1 MNLYLHRAGFS
12 NDVIGYTNAM
22 PAVAAMLIGLPV
34 ASASDRYGRR
44 PFLVFGTL
52 IAAFGATALA
62 FSASAPILLAS
73 ALVMGIGTTCFFAVE
88 GALLADYSSDEDR
101 LAVFSSN
108 FLLGWVG
115 GFCGSVAGGYL
126 AAAIGGEGGLRWA
139 LLLGAGTVGLGAIPA
154 LLLPR
159 PQRRMVMPATGGLL
173 SRDLLK
179 FGIPNLVLAFGAG
192 AMVRF
197 FNLFFAAKFHLDP
210 GTIGAILASSYVV
223 TAGAAL
229 LAPAIAGRVGSIN
242 LLIASVSLSIPFL
255 FVLTYAPWL
264 GAVVAAFLARQA
276 LMNMGEP
283 VYQAFAQG
291 TVAPE
296 RRGALNG
303 MFTFSWNIGWF
314 AGPAVSGVLQVRG
327 GFELAFTFT
336 IVCYLVYIPLL
347 WWFWVRPRQS
357 RSAAARAAASDH

>member
-1 MNLYLHRAGFS
+1 MNLYLHRAGIS
-12 NDVIGYTNAM
+12 SDVIGYANAM
-22 PAVAAMLIGLPV
+22 PAVAAMVIGLPV

-52 IAAFGATALA
+52 VAALGTAALA
-62 FSASAPILLAS
+62 FSTTTIPLLAS
-73 ALVMGIGTTCFFAVE
+73 ALLMGIGTSCIFSVEAAV
-88 GALLADYSSDEDR
+88 LADYSTDQDR
-101 LAVFSSN
+101 LAVFSSS

-115 GFCGSVAGGYL
+115 AFCGSIGGGYL
-126 AAAIGGEGGLRWA
+126 AAAIGGGGGLRAA
-139 LLLGAGTVGLGAIPA
+139 LLLGAAATGLAVIPA

-159 PQRRMVMPATGGLL
+159 TRRRAVTPGSSGLL

-179 FGIPNLVLAFGAG
+179 FAIPNLVLAFGAG

-197 FNLFFAAKFHLDP
+197 FNLFFAVKFHLDP

-223 TAGAAL
+223 TASAAL
-229 LAPAIAGRVGSIN
+229 VAPAIARRVGSVN
-242 LLIASVSLSIPFL
+242 FLIGSVSLSIPFL
-255 FVLTYAPWL
+255 IVITYAPWL
-264 GAVVAAFLARQA
+264 VPVVFAFLSRQA

-303 MFTFSWNIGWF
+303 MFGLSWNVGWL
-314 AGPAVSGVLQVRG
+314 AGPAVSGILQVRG

-336 IVCYLVYIPLL
+336 IVCYLIYIPLL
-347 WWFWVRPRQS
+347 WWFWVRPGAKRDAK
-357 RSAAARAAASDH
+357 RG

>member
-1 MNLYLHRAGFS
+1 VGSTVMNLYLHRAGVP
-12 NDVIGYTNAM
+12 NDVIGYANAM

-52 IAAFGATALA
+52 VAALGTLALA
-62 FSASAPILLAS
+62 FSTTTPTLLAS
-73 ALVMGIGTTCFFAVE
+73 ALLMGVGTSCIFAVE
-88 GALLADYSSDEDR
+88 SAALADYSTDQDR

-115 GFCGSVAGGYL
+115 AFCGSVAGGYL
-126 AAAIGGEGGLRWA
+126 AAAIGGSSGLRAA
-139 LLLGAGTVGLGAIPA
+139 LLVGAVAVALAAIPA

-159 PQRRMVMPATGGLL
+159 PQRRTSTPGMNWLL

-179 FGIPNLVLAFGAG
+179 FAIPNLVLAFGAG

-197 FNLFFAAKFHLDP
+197 FNLFFAIKFRLDP
-210 GTIGAILASSYVV
+210 GTIGAILAGSYVV
-223 TAGAAL
+223 TASAAL
-229 LAPAIAGRVGSIN
+229 LAPSIARRVGSVN
-242 LLIASVSLSIPFL
+242 FLIASVSLSIPFL
-255 FVLTYAPWL
+255 VVITYAPWL
-264 GAVVAAFLARQA
+264 AAVVVAFLARQA

-303 MFTFSWNIGWF
+303 MFALSWNIGWL
-314 AGPAVSGVLQVRG
+314 AGPAVSGILQVRG

-336 IVCYLVYIPLL
+336 IVCYLIYVPLL
-347 WWFWVRPRQS
+347 WWFWVRPG
-357 RSAAARAAASDH
+357 APKTVPA

>member
-1 MNLYLHRAGFS
+1 MNLYLHRAGIPS
-12 NDVIGYTNAM
+12 DVIGYANAM
-22 PAVAAMLIGLPV
+22 PAVAAMIIGLPV
-34 ASASDRYGRR
+34 ASASDRFGRR

-52 IAAFGATALA
+52 VAALGTVALA
-62 FSASAPILLAS
+62 FSTTTLPLLAS
-73 ALVMGIGTTCFFAVE
+73 ALLMGIGTSCIFSVDAAV
-88 GALLADYSSDEDR
+88 LADFTTDQDR

-115 GFCGSVAGGYL
+115 AFCGSIGGGYL
-126 AAAIGGEGGLRWA
+126 AAAIGGEGGLRAA
-139 LLLGAGTVGLGAIPA
+139 LLMGAAAVAVAAIPA

-159 PQRRMVMPATGGLL
+159 PQRSAATPGSRGLL

-179 FGIPNLVLAFGAG
+179 FAIPNLVLAFGAG

-197 FNLFFAAKFHLDP
+197 FNLFFAVKFRLDP

-223 TAGAAL
+223 TASAAL
-229 LAPAIAGRVGSIN
+229 VAPAIARRVGSVN
-242 LLIASVSLSIPFL
+242 FLIGSVSLSIPFL
-255 FVLTYAPWL
+255 VVITYAPWL
-264 GAVVAAFLARQA
+264 APVVLAFLARQA

-303 MFTFSWNIGWF
+303 MFALSWNIGWL

-336 IVCYLVYIPLL
+336 IVCYLIYIPLL
-347 WWFWVRPRQS
+347 WWFWVRPRPPKLV
-357 RSAAARAAASDH
+357 SA